1 MEIFQQLDIMPT
13 ILDLLNIKT
22 NYYAFGNSYYQEGPR
37 EGITYLEGIYSYFS
51 APSMMEFT
59 AGKTKNMYNL
69 DGGFYWTK
77 ENMAN
82 DPKQINKMEKRLK
95 AIIQR
100 YNNDLIKNQTKAK

>member
-1 MEIFQQLDIMPT
+1 
-13 ILDLLNIKT
+13 
-22 NYYAFGNSYYQEGPR
+22 
-37 EGITYLEGIYSYFS
+37 
-51 APSMMEFT
+51 MMEFT
-59 AGKTKNMYNL
+59 AGKTQNMYNL